1 MLSTGLVAAILG
13 TDFVLGKHF
22 ALLQLGVAAHAF
34 ADPLKNYTID
44 FPEHILRYS
53 LPREIAD
60 KIEPLVQEKQLSQFS
75 PSDKNF
81 IAHGYLEIAG
91 TLHDFNGPFW
101 VGAYGSLKFDFIV
114 QKRVHEFKG
123 EIKTLDGLDKYI
135 RWWANDGNPSHSF
148 NFRRVVVGGSEW
160 LSRSQN
166 NFSGSIITTGSESK
180 ELEIISI
187 PIDNEMFLD
196 VGFSIMEWVP
206 DSAKKWKQN
215 AERLRDTIKSTVALE
230 PKR

>member
-1 MLSTGLVAAILG
+1 MKSTILARY
-13 TDFVLGKHF
+13 L
-22 ALLQLGVAAHAF
+22 ALLQLVVAVHAY
-34 ADPLKNYTID
+34 ADSMKNYTIG

-75 PSDKNF
+75 PADKNF
-81 IAHGYLEIAG
+81 VAHSYLEIAG

-114 QKRVHEFKG
+114 QKRSQKFTG
-123 EIKTLDGLDKYI
+123 QINTLDGLDKYI
-135 RWWANDGNPSHSF
+135 RWWTNDGSPSHSF
-148 NFRRVVVGGSEW
+148 SFGRVLVGGSEW

-166 NFSGSIITTGSESK
+166 NFSDSIIPSGSQRK

-187 PIDNEMFLD
+187 PIDNDMFLD
-196 VGFSIMEWVP
+196 IGFSIVEWVP
-206 DSAKKWKQN
+206 DSAKKWKKK
-215 AERLRDTIKSTVALE
+215 AERLRETIQSTIALE
-230 PKR
+230 PKK